1 MSADGTGHKKINY
14 NSHHANYKISDSHG
28 KKTQVTHFL
37 GIERSLDGSIGMY
50 SDHCAKEKKNVNLM
64 KAKKMD
70 ATEQLLGEKKILNDL
85 ADELWL
91 IWLLIMRR

>member
-1 MSADGTGHKKINY
+1 
-14 NSHHANYKISDSHG
+14 
-28 KKTQVTHFL
+28 
-37 GIERSLDGSIGMY
+37 
-50 SDHCAKEKKNVNLM
+50 M